1 MFYEQM
7 LAAIDGART
16 LARLDELSRTIWQAF
31 GTGAVSDEEAQGL
44 AERIHAVRGVTRKA
58 IVPVGIPAGR
68 GTLFPPRRAQVA
80 PDRAASR
87 TRRRRLAS
95 AGPMPPALA
104 TGFTQGELAALAI
117 IAAEIRAKGLCGAS
131 LAEIAARAGVG
142 RTTAQNAIREAAR
155 QGLVTVQERR
165 HEGRKNDPNIIRI
178 VSREWCAWLKR
189 GGRGHQVAN
198 GDLIG
203 AAPLQPPSVQ
213 KFEPHGIPR
222 EKGYRKGRGSDGRE
236 RA

>member
-1 MFYEQM
+1 MFYAQM

-44 AERIHAVRGVTRKA
+44 AERIHAVRGVTRKS
-58 IVPVGIPAGR
+58 IKPVGLPLGR
-68 GTLFPPRRAQVA
+68 GTLFPPRRAQVT

-87 TRRRRLAS
+87 ARRRRLAA

-104 TGFTQGELAALAI
+104 AGFTQGEQAALAI
-117 IAAEIRAKGLCGAS
+117 VVAEIRAKGVCGAS

-165 HEGRKNDPNIIRI
+165 REGQKNETNLVRV

-189 GGRGHQVAN
+189 GGQGKRDVPDRNVPSAEPTKHIGFKKAN
-198 GDLIG
+198 PTDSRSKKLSG
-203 AAPLQPPSVQ
+203 
-213 KFEPHGIPR
+213 
-222 EKGYRKGRGSDGRE
+222 KGQQTCTT
-236 RA
+236 